1 MRSAIRSRE
10 TRETKISV
18 TLSLDGSGAP
28 IISTGLRML
37 DHLLEQFAFHSGC
50 SLQVRAESLD
60 GIQHHLVEDVAIVIG
75 DAVAGALG
83 DRSGIERYGC
93 TIIPMDDALVR
104 VAVDLGGRAH
114 ARVELPLGVEQIE
127 GLAAA
132 MIPHFFS
139 SLASNAR
146 ITLHMDLLVGA
157 DPHHSIEAAF
167 KALARACAT
176 AWSQTR
182 SGIAS
187 TKGVL

>member
-1 MRSAIRSRE
+1 MRSSIRSRE
-10 TRETKISV
+10 TSETEISV
-18 TLSLDGSGAP
+18 TLNLDGPGP
-28 IISTGLRML
+28 PVISTGLRML

-50 SLQVRAESLD
+50 GLQVRAESLD

-75 DAVAGALG
+75 DALADALG
-83 DRSGIERYGC
+83 DRAGVERYGC
-93 TIIPMDDALVR
+93 ATIPMDDALVR
-104 VAVDLGGRAH
+104 VAVDFGGRAYT
-114 ARVELPLGVEQIE
+114 RTELPLGVEQIE

-146 ITLHMDLLVGA
+146 ITLHIDRLAGTDA
-157 DPHHSIEAAF
+157 HHCVEAAF
-167 KALARACAT
+167 KALARACAI

-182 SGIAS
+182 TGIVS